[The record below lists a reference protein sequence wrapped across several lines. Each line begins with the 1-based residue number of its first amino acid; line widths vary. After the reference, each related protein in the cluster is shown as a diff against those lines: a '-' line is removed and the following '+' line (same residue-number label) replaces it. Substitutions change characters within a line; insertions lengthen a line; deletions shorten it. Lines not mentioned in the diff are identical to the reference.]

1 MDDGQ
6 RSIVHGPTKKGEN
19 MIPSFLLAKL
29 YVKGSLKNNESG
41 FEFALKNIIDS
52 TMLIGIGP
60 ISVAGKDYEGQAIT
74 MTVGD
79 KTVSGAELSRSNS
92 VPVRMG
98 VPLKVAVAGDKL
110 ASGSQKV
117 SVAATTSDIGKIKFD
132 FSDTVA

>member
-1 MDDGQ
+1 
-6 RSIVHGPTKKGEN
+6 

-29 YVKGSLKNNESG
+29 YVKGSLKNNDKG

-60 ISVAGKDYEGQAIT
+60 ITVGDKNYEGAAIN

-79 KTVSGAELSRSNS
+79 KTVNGAELSKSNS

-98 VPLKVAVAGDKL
+98 VPLKVEVTGDAL
-110 ASGSQKV
+110 ATGANKITV
-117 SVAATTSDIGKIKFD
+117 TATTSDIGKIKFD
-132 FSDTVA
+132 ISDNVA

>member
-1 MDDGQ
+1 
-6 RSIVHGPTKKGEN
+6 

-29 YVKGSLKNNESG
+29 YVKGSLKNNDTG

-60 ISVAGKDYEGQAIT
+60 ISVGEKNYEGNVIT

-79 KTVSGAELSRSNS
+79 RTVNGTELSKSNP

-98 VPLKVAVAGDKL
+98 VPLKVSVAGDKL
-110 ASGSQKV
+110 PAGEQKITV
-117 SVAATTSDIGKIKFD
+117 SATTSDIGRIKFD
-132 FSDTVA
+132 ITDKVA

>member
-1 MDDGQ
+1 
-6 RSIVHGPTKKGEN
+6 

-60 ISVAGKDYEGQAIT
+60 ISAGGKDFEGPAIN

-79 KTVSGAELSRSNS
+79 KTINGADLSRSNS
-92 VPVRMG
+92 IPVRMG
-98 VPLKVAVAGDKL
+98 VPIKVSIAGDKL
-110 ASGSQKV
+110 ASGQQKV
-117 SVAATTSDIGKIKFD
+117 IVAATTSDIGKIKFD
-132 FSDTVA
+132 INDTVA